1 MVILDLSKRFNIDLS
16 SNFRLSYLENNAGE
30 IISDG
35 NSSFLLIGNGN
46 CRIIRHAYSLVA
58 FIYFGDGYI

>member
-16 SNFRLSYLENNAGE
+16 SNFRSSYLENNTGE

-46 CRIIRHAYSLVA
+46 CRIIRHADSLVA
-58 FIYFGDGYI
+58 FIYFGDGYV